1 MDWFVHTDLVARAS
15 LWETSWKKAGNCV
28 FQTRCEQVIL
38 CLERCITFRL
48 IVPHEYIQNETVSVQ
63 TYIIPTD
70 TLHWSVILW
79 SGCEQALNFCM
90 INSFSNILLDVRF
103 SYHVIDERFKSVLFN
118 TGSAK
123 HVVGLRGFEG
133 FREGFPFFRG
143 NQFLLKYVD
152 ASLWIFLD
160 HRAAFRLQVG
170 QLVVHEVECR

>member
-1 MDWFVHTDLVARAS
+1 
-15 LWETSWKKAGNCV
+15 
-28 FQTRCEQVIL
+28 
-38 CLERCITFRL
+38 
-48 IVPHEYIQNETVSVQ
+48 
-63 TYIIPTD
+63 
-70 TLHWSVILW
+70 
-79 SGCEQALNFCM
+79 M

-152 ASLWIFLD
+152 ASL
-160 HRAAFRLQVG
+160 
-170 QLVVHEVECR
+170 